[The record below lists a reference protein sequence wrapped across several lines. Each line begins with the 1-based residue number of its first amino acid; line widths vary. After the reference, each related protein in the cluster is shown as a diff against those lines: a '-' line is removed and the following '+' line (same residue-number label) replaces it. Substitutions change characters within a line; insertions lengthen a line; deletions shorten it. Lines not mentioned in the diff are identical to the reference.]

1 MPGKIGLRNLMAA
14 DARFLR
20 PVRMKDTLTLLL
32 IALRPFAGIAQSPI
46 IEGFRVAQVGDAV
59 QLDWFIPQGLSCL
72 NMEVQRSEDSLAFE
86 TLTTVFGLCGS
97 NDSDS
102 PYDYSDREHVPG
114 RRTYWYRIY
123 ASSGTVVS
131 AAIRLNYRQFEPGQL
146 ILSPNPLT
154 DAGTAQYLSLSGE
167 NLSLRWVNAQGQE
180 VRTQLPGAPGQFDL
194 RRDNLPGGVYVLQV
208 ISENGEVRDNRK
220 LVLP

>member
-1 MPGKIGLRNLMAA
+1 
-14 DARFLR
+14 
-20 PVRMKDTLTLLL
+20 
-32 IALRPFAGIAQSPI
+32 
-46 IEGFRVAQVGDAV
+46 
-59 QLDWFIPQGLSCL
+59 LDWFIPQGLSCL

-86 TLTTVFGLCGS
+86 MLTTVFGLCGS

-102 PYDYSDREHVPG
+102 PYDYTDREHQPG

-131 AAIRLNYRQFEPGQL
+131 EAIRLNYRQFEPGQL
-146 ILSPNPLT
+146 ILSPNPLIG
-154 DAGTAQYLSLSGE
+154 AGTAQYLSLSGE
-167 NLSLRWVNAQGQE
+167 NLSLRWVNAHGQE

-194 RRDNLPGGVYVLQV
+194 QRGSLPAGVYVLQV
-208 ISENGEVRDNRK
+208 ISENGEVRDTRK